1 MLLCLRWV
9 IVQGDIV
16 RSFVHMDRG
25 YNDMRYASVFGDE
38 REERYRRPVVGRV
51 EGLVVEDE
59 PGSLADGEERGGH
72 R

>member
-1 MLLCLRWV
+1 
-9 IVQGDIV
+9 
-16 RSFVHMDRG
+16 MDRG